1 MPYDLT
7 KDDKFD
13 LKLSQSADQI
23 INNPNLSQC
32 YRSRDWPDN
41 YKCIMPLINK
51 QQQCEKVYQQLSK
64 TIGKRSWYN
73 CFQEEDKVVLSVF
86 SFDN

>member
-23 INNPNLSQC
+23 INNPNLLTAFSQPND
-32 YRSRDWPDN
+32 SRKI
-41 YKCIMPLINK
+41 YK
-51 QQQCEKVYQQLSK
+51 
-64 TIGKRSWYN
+64 
-73 CFQEEDKVVLSVF
+73 D
-86 SFDN
+86 